1 MKLELPEVIE
11 KEQINDLPK
20 ISFEG
25 EITLV
30 EDSVDVRDAVL
41 YLRQSDVIGFDTET
55 KPSFKKGKSNQHSVA
70 LLQLSSLDRVFL
82 FRLNKIGLTPDLA
95 DLLSDNSIIKSGAA
109 IHDDIKALKLL
120 YPFVEGGFID
130 VQDQADNLG
139 IEVKSLRKLTAM
151 LFNRRL
157 SKAQRLSNWEADN
170 LTKAQALYAGTD
182 AWISLMIYIELL
194 KYK

>member
-11 KEQINDLPK
+11 KEQINELPK
-20 ISFEG
+20 ICFDG

-30 EDSVDVRDAVL
+30 EDPADVHDAVL
-41 YLRQSDVIGFDTET
+41 YLSQSDVIGFDTET

-70 LLQLSSLDRVFL
+70 LLQLSSSDRVFL

-95 DLLSDNSIIKSGAA
+95 NLLSDNNIIKAGAA

-130 VQDQADNLG
+130 VQDQAADLG
-139 IEVKSLRKLTAM
+139 IEVRSLRKLTAM

-170 LTKAQALYAGTD
+170 LTNAQALYAGTD

>member
-25 EITLV
+25 EITLI
-30 EDSVDVRDAVL
+30 ENSADVHDAVL

-70 LLQLSSLDRVFL
+70 LLQLSSFDRVFL
-82 FRLNKIGLTPDLA
+82 FRLNKIGLPPDLA
-95 DLLSDNSIIKSGAA
+95 DLLSDNNIIKSGAA

-130 VQDQADNLG
+130 VQDQAADLG
-139 IEVKSLRKLTAM
+139 IEVRSLRKLTAM